1 MVALFVPVRFKT
13 QVQLKPS
20 ELDQRFEEHILYK
33 LQTQYEGQCSRYGYI
48 KPNSLTIV
56 ERSLGQLMKSHF
68 NGHVRFDVSVVAEV
82 CNPVEGTVITATVKN
97 KNQMGILA
105 ESTIRINHI
114 LTPILDIIIP
124 KRSAGISSEIS
135 LDALEIGDSVQV
147 EILGKRYQLNDKKIS
162 IIGRGV
168 ETEQSAHQRRMQ
180 EQAGIQMA
188 LPLAPVDET
197 WGEEDISG
205 DNDDSDSLKPDDN
218 DDTELE
224 LDEENEGEAIRR
236 RPATLIEDADKSPF
250 DDADSELDD
259 AYSEEGEDDY
269 GVGSDDDLGLD
280 ENDE

>member
-105 ESTIRINHI
+105 ESAIRINNV

-135 LDALEIGDSVQV
+135 LDTLEIGDSVQV

-180 EQAGIQMA
+180 EQAA
-188 LPLAPVDET
+188 LTLAPVDET
-197 WGEEDISG
+197 WGEEDASG
-205 DNDDSDSLKPDDN
+205 DNDDTDSLKPEDDN

-224 LDEENEGEAIRR
+224 LDEENEGEATRR

-259 AYSEEGEDDY
+259 AYSEGDEDDY
-269 GVGSDDDLGLD
+269 GDVSDDDLGLD
-280 ENDE
+280 ENDD